1 MSRAMQDAIAR
12 LAALPDAA
20 QDEIAPRLNDYLT
33 RLEEL
38 RGLIQEGVDSGS
50 GRPTDELFARLEAK
64 YSRGQSGHEGAN
76 AA

>member
-12 LAALPDAA
+12 LTALPDTA

-38 RGLIQEGVDSGS
+38 RGLIQEGVESGP
-50 GRPTDELFARLEAK
+50 GQPADELFARLEAK
-64 YSRGQSGHEGAN
+64 YSNGPSGHGGVN

>member
-1 MSRAMQDAIAR
+1 MSRAMQDAIER
-12 LAALPDAA
+12 LKALPDAA

-38 RGLIQEGVDSGS
+38 RGLIQEGIESGP
-50 GRPTDELFARLEAK
+50 GRPADELFARLEAK
-64 YSRGQSGHEGAN
+64 YGNGPSGHRGVT